1 MRPDKGKP
9 YYTAY
14 DKRFRLVYEQGAD
27 RYAFLPIEQEIQE
40 IIREYVVQFELAG
53 KKVVE
58 FGCGEGWAGLEFAK
72 LGCTYQG
79 YDIAP
84 SALETANA
92 LLSEY
97 ANAKTCLY
105 DVVLGDFPKEVFDA
119 GIDIACFHML
129 ITDADRKKYLR
140 NVYKCLKPRAPMY
153 FVHERCRD
161 DIYGGEVTS
170 YEQWLELASEDVDT
184 PQKRMALKDGKEF
197 TVMIP
202 CIAARPRT
210 EIGYREELTE
220 AGFEIITLETS
231 ERWGNANILVRKPQ
245 NSKK

>member
-1 MRPDKGKP
+1 MCMSV
-9 YYTAY
+9 A
-14 DKRFRLVYEQGAD
+14 V
-27 RYAFLPIEQEIQE
+27 
-40 IIREYVVQFELAG
+40 
-53 KKVVE
+53 
-58 FGCGEGWAGLEFAK
+58 
-72 LGCTYQG
+72 
-79 YDIAP
+79 
-84 SALETANA
+84 
-92 LLSEY
+92 
-97 ANAKTCLY
+97 
-105 DVVLGDFPKEVFDA
+105 
-119 GIDIACFHML
+119 ID
-129 ITDADRKKYLR
+129 T
-140 NVYKCLKPRAPMY
+140 
-153 FVHERCRD
+153 
-161 DIYGGEVTS
+161 YGGEVTS

>member
-14 DKRFRLVYEQGAD
+14 DKRFRSVYEQGAD
-27 RYAFLPIEQEIQE
+27 RYTFLPEEEELRGIVRKYIE
-40 IIREYVVQFELAG
+40 QFELAG

-84 SALETANA
+84 SALEKATA

-97 ANAKTCLY
+97 ANAKTCPY
-105 DVVLGDFPKEVFDA
+105 DVVLEDFPKAVFDA
-119 GIDIACFHML
+119 GIDIACLHML
-129 ITDADRKKYLR
+129 VTDDDRKKYLR
-140 NVYKCLKPRAPMY
+140 NVYKCLKPGAAMY
-153 FVHERCRD
+153 FVNERCRD

-184 PQKRMALKDGKEF
+184 PREAPALKDEKEF

-202 CIAARPRT
+202 CIAARPRS
-210 EIGYREELTE
+210 ERAYREELTK
-220 AGFEIITLETS
+220 AGFEILKLETV
-231 ERWGNANILVRKPQ
+231 ERWGNVNILTRKPVI
-245 NSKK
+245 SKQ